1 VCVCVKVCVCV
12 CVVAPT
18 HLKNQKLVSNSI
30 EWMNTQKSLG
40 LRVRTGLQGRK
51 KKYNVPLILSHV
63 AQRLYFG
70 IPMPPSREAL
80 VLPDEEEVRMHSMV
94 QQTETGWDK
103 DRDSEH
109 PSFASMPRGEMNL
122 DNGSSSR
129 NAAGSGSGGGS
140 NHTEVG
146 ETIIKTVSV

>member
-1 VCVCVKVCVCV
+1 
-12 CVVAPT
+12 
-18 HLKNQKLVSNSI
+18 
-30 EWMNTQKSLG
+30 MNTEKTWGS
-40 LRVRTGLQGRK
+40 RVRTGLQGRK

-94 QQTETGWDK
+94 KQTGWDK

-109 PSFASMPRGEMNL
+109 PRFASMPRGEMNL